1 MDEKISES
9 VEKILEFFEQCRIG
23 YNAASG
29 EVETENKRLQDLLH
43 MIEFEPSG
51 KERNK
56 IATRLKNSRVYRR
69 QNKDMMEVLEP
80 IIEFLD
86 KDSSKRALNLLK
98 EALGAVRK
106 VEQRQENRVYY
117 PRVEGDVIR
126 D

>member
-9 VEKILEFFEQCRIG
+9 VENILEFFEQCRIG
-23 YNAASG
+23 YNAASE

-56 IATRLKNSRVYRR
+56 IATKLKNSRVYRR

-86 KDSSKRALNLLK
+86 KDSSKKALNLLK

-106 VEQRQENRVYY
+106 AEQRQENRVYY
-117 PRVEGDVIR
+117 PRVEGDVIH
-126 D
+126 